1 MCVGLRDWFRKT
13 PASSPSEVDGG
24 SAVDVASEARTF
36 AELQAQR
43 AEEALSLFEEHE
55 VEAADDDVVE
65 APYDAGQADL
75 EALMSEDIGQTFTHI
90 DEVEIDDVNDLDD
103 PYLEASVEG
112 DVPQPVRFEEWENPV
127 SD

>member
-1 MCVGLRDWFRKT
+1 MGLRDWFRKT
-13 PASSPSEVDGG
+13 PASSPSEVDDG
-24 SAVDVASEARTF
+24 SAVDGVLEARTF

-55 VEAADDDVVE
+55 VEVVEDTAVE

-75 EALMSEDIGQTFTHI
+75 EALLTDDIGQAFTHI
-90 DEVEIDDVNDLDD
+90 DEVEIDDVNDLED

-112 DVPQPVRFEEWENPV
+112 DVPQPVRFEEGENPV

>member
-1 MCVGLRDWFRKT
+1 MGVGLRDWFRKT
-13 PASSPSEVDGG
+13 PASSPSELEDG
-24 SAVDVASEARTF
+24 SADDVASEARTF

-55 VEAADDDVVE
+55 VEAADDEIVE
-65 APYDAGQADL
+65 APYDAGKADL

-112 DVPQPVRFEEWENPV
+112 DVPQPVRFEEGENPV